1 MLAAR
6 SAGPEWERGFTF
18 TVIYYTFQILYK
30 VYVYVLLK
38 KLIFK
43 HFYNSQALRSQTASQ
58 ASPQARWPTGLPHL
72 WCHPSAVAPGTPG
85 DRVTW
90 QQSSKSGRP
99 AGGLGSRA
107 TSEPL
112 APRQPKRPLSPDV
125 CSALEQLCWRTV
137 DPGEDVPL
145 ASPRSDQSPTHRP
158 TGCIRVITWRA
169 WGWEWISCLWLG
181 SPHQGCPQWGSF
193 THSLQWVL

>member
-1 MLAAR
+1 MLAAW

-38 KLIFK
+38 KPIFK

-72 WCHPSAVAPGTPG
+72 WCHPGAPG
-85 DRVTW
+85 DRATW

-112 APRQPKRPLSPDV
+112 HHGNPRGLKSRRLLSPRT
-125 CSALEQLCWRTV
+125 ALLENR
-137 DPGEDVPL
+137 G
-145 ASPRSDQSPTHRP
+145 PRRGRPIGQSS
-158 TGCIRVITWRA
+158 V
-169 WGWEWISCLWLG
+169 
-181 SPHQGCPQWGSF
+181 
-193 THSLQWVL
+193 